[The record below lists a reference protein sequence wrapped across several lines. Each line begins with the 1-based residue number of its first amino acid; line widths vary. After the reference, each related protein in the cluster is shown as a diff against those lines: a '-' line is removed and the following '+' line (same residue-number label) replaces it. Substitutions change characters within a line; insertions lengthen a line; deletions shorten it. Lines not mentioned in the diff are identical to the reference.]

1 LPLTTL
7 IQRGLGESQYPLFV
21 AEGAAEKKLEQI
33 YQSSYLSYALD
44 KLGRIKGPLV
54 VFGSALGDS
63 DDHIRRA
70 IASNRKLTHLYI
82 SVRDRDHT
90 AAADAAAVAI
100 RNVRRER
107 GHPELHINYLWRDS
121 ARVWGV

>member
-1 LPLTTL
+1 
-7 IQRGLGESQYPLFV
+7 
-21 AEGAAEKKLEQI
+21 LEQI

-54 VFGSALGDS
+54 VFGSALGDN
-63 DDHIRRA
+63 DDHIRRQ
-70 IASNRKLTHLYI
+70 IASNRGLTNLFI

-90 AAADAAAVAI
+90 AVADAASVAI

-107 GHPELHINYLWRDS
+107 GLPDLDIQYFWRDS
-121 ARVWGV
+121 ARVWGA